1 MKCVS
6 LAKNLKPDLTVNLD
20 NLSKG
25 SAKHL
30 FEASAREFESRA
42 ARSKERLLAGRFGKQ
57 ATEEQLVVR
66 ENVGNRT
73 ATLGS
78 EEWIYTN
85 NADCGLF
92 AAVLTAYNKHYNLR
106 TSPEDWWYVV
116 ARRVAIAIDQNS
128 KKEKVRKMFVEHE
141 GKCRLFICC
150 DMTRTYRR
158 RYFENPRVFM
168 F

>member
-1 MKCVS
+1 MKCVI
-6 LAKNLKPDLTVNLD
+6 LAKNLKPDLSVDDD
-20 NLSKG
+20 NVSRG

-30 FEASAREFESRA
+30 LEASAKEFESRA
-42 ARSKERLLAGRFGKQ
+42 MRSNERFLVESRRLERL

-66 ENVGNRT
+66 DNVGDRT

-92 AAVLTAYNKHYNLR
+92 ASVVTAYNKHYNLR
-106 TSPEDWWYVV
+106 TSPEDWWFVV

-128 KKEKVRKMFVEHE
+128 KKEKVRKMFVEYE
-141 GKCRLFICC
+141 GKYWTY
-150 DMTRTYRR
+150 MT
-158 RYFENPRVFM
+158 
-168 F
+168 